1 MYDIH
6 EYSFDQAKKLGVTIK
21 PSTKRNKK
29 IDVYKDGKYICSIGH
44 IDYGD
49 FPHFYEDYGA
59 EFACERREAYH
70 KRHAKDNVE
79 GTPGYYALNILW

>member
-1 MYDIH
+1 MYEIQK
-6 EYSFDQAKKLGVTIK
+6 YSFDQAKKLGVTIK
-21 PSTKRNKK
+21 PSNKKNKK

-44 IDYGD
+44 SDYL
-49 FPHFYEDYGA
+49 DYPTFIEEFDE
-59 EFACERREAYH
+59 EFANKRRVAYH